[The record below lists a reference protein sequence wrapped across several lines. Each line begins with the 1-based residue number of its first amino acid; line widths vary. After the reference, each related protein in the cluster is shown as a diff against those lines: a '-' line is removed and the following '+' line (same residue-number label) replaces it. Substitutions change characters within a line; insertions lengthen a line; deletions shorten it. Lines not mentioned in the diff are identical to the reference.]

1 MDKITTVNIKK
12 KTHEKLA
19 KIGQFGQSFDDVINA
34 LISKECKN
42 D

>member
-1 MDKITTVNIKK
+1 MENITTINIKR

-34 LISKECKN
+34 LMSEVYKN